1 MKEQIE
7 KIMAELSE
15 LKCQTEKEVEEARV
29 RFLGKKGEITKRRPA
44 STR

>member
-15 LKCQTEKEVEEARV
+15 LKCQTEKEVEEQAKQLA
-29 RFLGKKGEITKRRPA
+29 FDFINKLLA
-44 STR
+44 DL